1 MFTVLRIETLDTW
14 DQILYVAMFGCEG
27 YPAGYEFVSADMN
40 LSCENSHPFGW
51 SAAIVFTVV
60 TIIGAFVMPT
70 VLIGVVS
77 IKFDETTSRF
87 QLSKAKKKEFN
98 IHLAHAQVIAHTHT
112 HTQDAHLV
120 LVFVCFTLLSRFALS
135 LSLNERMK
143 ETVFMNANANETNF
157 TYFIY

>member
-27 YPAGYEFVSADMN
+27 YPAGYEFVSADVN

-112 HTQDAHLV
+112 TDAHLV
-120 LVFVCFTLLSRFALS
+120 LVFVCFTLLSLS
-135 LSLNERMK
+135 LSLSE
-143 ETVFMNANANETNF
+143 
-157 TYFIY
+157 